1 MRRTGQSMSEESLRE
16 LQNRLQQFATDRD
29 WDQFHNPKNL
39 IMALTGELGELA
51 EIFQWLTAEQATT
64 IMEDSLKAEHVREEL
79 ADVFGYVLRLASI
92 LDVDLQAALLSKIT
106 SNEVKYPIAKSR
118 GSAAKYTELA

>member
-1 MRRTGQSMSEESLRE
+1 MPEESLRE

-39 IMALTGELGELA
+39 VMALTGEVGELA
-51 EIFQWLTAEQATT
+51 EIFQWLTAEQATA

-106 SNEVKYPIAKSR
+106 SNEVKYPVSKSR
-118 GSAAKYTELA
+118 GNAAKYTELA